1 MPDKTYTYMKN
12 TFFILSFLLVVILC
26 SCSDDSI
33 NLAGTTWTSTK
44 DWYGKTRLSFEETPY
59 LRPFFAISFGLKSF
73 TIYNVADDNEDL
85 EYEWKETVS
94 GKYSI
99 NNNIVNLIVE
109 KDNLTIPCEIEGN
122 VMYYS
127 DTMKLYKQ

>member
-1 MPDKTYTYMKN
+1 MAKLDCRLKKELLIKT
-12 TFFILSFLLVVILC
+12 FLCYI
-26 SCSDDSI
+26 
-33 NLAGTTWTSTK
+33 
-44 DWYGKTRLSFEETPY
+44 
-59 LRPFFAISFGLKSF
+59 FGLKSF

-109 KDNLTIPCEIEGN
+109 KDNLTIPCEIE
-122 VMYYS
+122 
-127 DTMKLYKQ
+127 KI

>member
-1 MPDKTYTYMKN
+1 MKKR
-12 TFFILSFLLVVILC
+12 FLILSFLFVLIFN

-33 NLAGTTWTSTK
+33 NLAGTTWTSAK
-44 DWYGKTRLSFEETPY
+44 DWYGKTRLSFEEGTPY
-59 LRPFFAISFGLKSF
+59 LRSLFSISFDFKSF

-99 NNNIVNLIVE
+99 NDNIVNLIVE
-109 KDNLTIPCEIEGN
+109 KDNLTIPCEIEKDI
-122 VMYYS
+122 MYYS
-127 DTMKLYKQ
+127 NTRMKLYKQ

>member
-1 MPDKTYTYMKN
+1 MKK
-12 TFFILSFLLVVILC
+12 TFFILPLLLVLIFS

-44 DWYGKTRLSFEETPY
+44 DWYGKTRLSFEEGTPY

-73 TIYNVADDNEDL
+73 TIYNVADDN
-85 EYEWKETVS
+85 

-109 KDNLTIPCEIEGN
+109 KDNLTIPCEIEKDI
-122 VMYYS
+122 MYYS
-127 DTMKLYKQ
+127 DTRMKLYKQ

>member
-1 MPDKTYTYMKN
+1 MKK
-12 TFFILSFLLVVILC
+12 TFFILPLLLVLIFS

-44 DWYGKTRLSFEETPY
+44 DWYGKTRLSFEEGTPY

-109 KDNLTIPCEIEGN
+109 KDNLTISCEIEKDI
-122 VMYYS
+122 MYYS
-127 DTMKLYKQ
+127 DTRMKLYKQ